1 MRITPLEIRQ
11 KTFEKIFRGYDK
23 DEVTAFL
30 TLLSQEWEKIS
41 DEKKMLELKYEQAQ
55 KESEKLKQ
63 VEGSLFRTLKSAE
76 DTGAAIIEE
85 ANKTAELI
93 INDARTK
100 AEALTSDA
108 DKQARQKIEAAE
120 SHAKAVLDNLKQDVS
135 ALIENYE
142 TLLAQR
148 EIVIKNLK
156 SIAAETLETVKIAED
171 ELEHIDIT
179 AHAKVI
185 EELDRLD
192 VSAGASP
199 YSEIK
204 QTIVTAFESGE
215 VEVKEETFEEEALEA
230 ESPEQVEEVALGSGE
245 ESRSDEAALDDSE
258 PIVVEKEKKKES
270 GSFFDQFD

>member
-1 MRITPLEIRQ
+1 
-11 KTFEKIFRGYDK
+11 
-23 DEVTAFL
+23 
-30 TLLSQEWEKIS
+30 
-41 DEKKMLELKYEQAQ
+41 
-55 KESEKLKQ
+55 
-63 VEGSLFRTLKSAE
+63 
-76 DTGAAIIEE
+76 
-85 ANKTAELI
+85 
-93 INDARTK
+93 
-100 AEALTSDA
+100 
-108 DKQARQKIEAAE
+108 
-120 SHAKAVLDNLKQDVS
+120 KAVLDNLKQDVS

-148 EIVIKNLK
+148 EVVIKNLK

-199 YSEIK
+199 YREIK

-215 VEVKEETFEEEALEA
+215 VEVKEEAFEEEALEA

-258 PIVVEKEKKKES
+258 PIRSEEHTSELQSRENLVCRLLLEKKKTQILIIISEHY
-270 GSFFDQFD
+270 D